1 MKHSC
6 GSRRLSRVVLVQNVS
21 ASSTLGQV
29 HTVVNVAHVYAY
41 VYSPMYCVVLRTG
54 ARASYLCR
62 GCPRP
67 AVYMWVTQKLADQM
81 PRPHLRRA

>member
-1 MKHSC
+1 MKFQFFNCTACISSGYLVVSSVLGSTTMKHSC

-41 VYSPMYCVVLRTG
+41 VY
-54 ARASYLCR
+54 YLCT
-62 GCPRP
+62 
-67 AVYMWVTQKLADQM
+67 VW
-81 PRPHLRRA
+81 H